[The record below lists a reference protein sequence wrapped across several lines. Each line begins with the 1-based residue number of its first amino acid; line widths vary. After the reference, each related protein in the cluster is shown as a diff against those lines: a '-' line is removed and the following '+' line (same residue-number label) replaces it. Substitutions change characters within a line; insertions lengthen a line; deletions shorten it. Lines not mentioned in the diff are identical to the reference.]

1 MKGFDLNFVCEFGI
15 TFMAEVRLDNENKLI
30 CVLNNVI

>member
-1 MKGFDLNFVCEFGI
+1 MKAFICEFGI
-15 TFMAEVRLDNENKLI
+15 IFVAEVRLDNKNLLI